1 MPRSSATSPAG
12 YHLKRQVFD
21 DMVSEAALSD
31 RAVRERFARARRNG
45 YAAWLWPDTRV
56 EDWRAAVEAIADAV
70 CRVLAGE
77 KYPVLQFTDANAMGI
92 AGYTSGM
99 GPLLGW
105 WIESGIVGADRAI
118 ADCFAIHLSHNRL
131 RAERFSR
138 VAREITGNLTAAGI
152 SPLILKGMHTGFRYF
167 PEPAARPMS
176 DIDLFIPMES
186 MGEAQRIFS
195 RLGYRPVLRTRSPY
209 ACDWSL
215 PSQPRRPR
223 TLTFVH
229 EDDPWSIDVLGSL
242 DRRLPTGQRLKFANV
257 LPCAEAS
264 DWCPGAHVM
273 REPLLAL
280 YLATHLSQTLLNVTV
295 LRVLEFVLVIR
306 RDGGEGTFDWNAF
319 LRGAAL
325 IGGARFVYPAL
336 AFARQLA
343 PDTISGEIMAEVA
356 SDVPKSLGRAIEPLT
371 VASAQ
376 PLRRH
381 SLSER
386 FMWAGTGRERLRQ
399 IASEIFVDGQGRPGS
414 ERLHRI
420 GSKLW
425 ALGRGRYSR

>member
-1 MPRSSATSPAG
+1 MPRSSAISPGA
-12 YHLKRQVFD
+12 YHLKQQAIDGMIAQAR
-21 DMVSEAALSD
+21 LSD
-31 RAVRERFARARRNG
+31 GAVRERFARARRNG
-45 YAAWLWPDTRV
+45 YAAWLWPDILV
-56 EDWRAAVEAIADAV
+56 EDWRFAVEAIAEIA

-77 KYPVLQFTDANAMGI
+77 KHAVLQSTDANAMGV

-105 WIESGIVGADRAI
+105 WIESGIVGADSAI
-118 ADCFAIHLSHNRL
+118 AECFALHLSHNRL
-131 RAERFSR
+131 RVERLSR
-138 VAREITGNLTAAGI
+138 VAHEITGDLKAAGI
-152 SPLILKGMHTGFRYF
+152 SPLILKGMHTAFRYF

-186 MGEAQRIFS
+186 MDEAQRIFS

-209 ACDWSL
+209 ACDWIL
-215 PSQPRRPR
+215 PSQPETPR

-229 EDDPWSIDVLGSL
+229 ENDPWSIDVLGSL
-242 DRRLPTGQRLKFANV
+242 DKRLPTGRRIKLANL
-257 LPCAEAS
+257 LPCAESS

-273 REPLLAL
+273 RQPLLAL
-280 YLATHLSQTLLNVTV
+280 YLATHMSQTLLNVTL

-306 RDGGEGTFDWNAF
+306 RDSAAGRFDWNAF

-336 AFARQLA
+336 VFARQLA
-343 PDTISGEIMAEVA
+343 PDIVPSEIMAEVA
-356 SDVPKSLGRAIEPLT
+356 SDVPKSLSRAIERLT